1 MCTPTRRWRA
11 RAMPRASSA
20 SCASGCSNPS
30 PRPPRPPSG
39 RALCCR
45 RAAASSLNS
54 RISAARAFWIG
65 KAKREK
71 ASLLIA
77 HLERTRDSR
86 FNRDR
91 FILKDASG
99 SVPIEFEFEDVGLD
113 DVAAYFGE
121 LERKIEESPT
131 TYLVALTAWRTLC
144 EGIERDNT
152 GCDDDAFA
160 HSRTRICARLNDVI
174 FLDER
179 IFAHSQNNICA
190 RVYLYF

>member
-1 MCTPTRRWRA
+1 MRDVHIVHGYDA
-11 RAMPRASSA
+11 RLPR
-20 SCASGCSNPS
+20 GHV
-30 PRPPRPPSG
+30 
-39 RALCCR
+39 L
-45 RAAASSLNS
+45 
-54 RISAARAFWIG
+54 RISAARAFCIE

-91 FILKDASG
+91 FTLNDASG

-160 HSRTRICARLNDVI
+160 HSRTRILSLIHISEPTRP
-174 FLDER
+174 
-179 IFAHSQNNICA
+179 
-190 RVYLYF
+190 Y